1 MSGALSSA
9 RRSHA
14 NLPRDDSGGSER
26 QRLGFWSQLRGVL
39 GQLLWQLRVS
49 ISPALV
55 EELTRVLRNRCDWSE
70 YDFQEDLD
78 PLLALAD
85 IVRPRRRLEVVVDPD
100 DNRVIECALSARA
113 SVIITGDDHL
123 LRLQRYRG
131 IEILTPRDFL
141 NAISE

>member
-1 MSGALSSA
+1 MLS
-9 RRSHA
+9 
-14 NLPRDDSGGSER
+14 
-26 QRLGFWSQLRGVL
+26 
-39 GQLLWQLRVS
+39 LLDAGKLRVS

-55 EELTRVLRNRCDWSE
+55 EELTRVLRNRFDWSK

-78 PLLALAD
+78 PSVGLAD
-85 IVRPRRRLEVVVDPD
+85 IVRPRCRVDVVVRDPD

-141 NAISE
+141 NAFSE